1 MSDTSL
7 SLERHLE
14 HWIAQDPDPQT
25 AKELQALLKRFL
37 EGDTVARVALEEL
50 FADRLHFGTAGIR
63 GPLRPGPAGMNRVV
77 ISQTTAGLA
86 RYLLDAA
93 GNSTPTDITV
103 VIGCDART
111 NSEVFARDTSEIL
124 SGHGIKAILLPSFL
138 PTPMLAFAVRHL
150 GADAGIMVTASHNP
164 PQDNGYKVYLGN
176 TDEGSQI
183 IPPVDAEIEHHIITV
198 ADTLTW
204 AEIPRSSGHVVSSP
218 DSLVSGYINQ
228 TITSVAGSA
237 TPANTDTH
245 PGALPPAPTA
255 PLSVVYTAM
264 HGVGAGT
271 FLAAVSAAGFPP
283 LHAVSQ
289 QVEPDAAFSTV
300 AFPNPEEKGALDLAF
315 ALAREVSAD
324 LVIAHDPD
332 ADRLALA
339 LPDSSA
345 EAGYTSLTGNQVG
358 AILGWHVAGRA
369 KARGQHGPLAN
380 SLVSSPVLGKIA
392 SHFGLAHEETL
403 TGFKYVSR
411 VPGLLFGFEEAL
423 GYLVN
428 PEVVRDKDGISAGLM
443 ALDLAYSLATKGQTL
458 ADYLHRIE
466 AAVGGF
472 ASAQITLRLE
482 NSSNKPSVTDTL
494 RATPPEVLGGVTVVQ
509 IDDFLEGVDGFPR
522 EDILRY
528 FLDDDSR
535 VIVRPSGTEP
545 KLKVYLDTAG
555 ETGADAQAGLAVLD
569 AAVRELLATLS

>member
-1 MSDTSL
+1 
-7 SLERHLE
+7 
-14 HWIAQDPDPQT
+14 
-25 AKELQALLKRFL
+25 
-37 EGDTVARVALEEL
+37 
-50 FADRLHFGTAGIR
+50 
-63 GPLRPGPAGMNRVV
+63 MNRVV
-77 ISQTTAGLA
+77 IGQTTAGLA
-86 RYLLDAA
+86 RYLLDAV

-111 NSEVFARDTSEIL
+111 NSEVFARDTAEVL
-124 SGHGIKAILLPSFL
+124 SGHGITAILLPSFL
-138 PTPMLAFAVRHL
+138 PTPVLAFAVRHL
-150 GADAGIMVTASHNP
+150 GADAGVMVTASHNP
-164 PQDNGYKVYLGN
+164 PQDNGYKVYLGS

-183 IPPVDAEIEHHIITV
+183 VPPVDSEVENHIITV
-198 ADTLTW
+198 AETLTW
-204 AEIPRSSGHVVSSP
+204 AEIPRSWDHIVSSP
-218 DSLVSGYINQ
+218 DTVVSGYISQ
-228 TITSVAGSA
+228 TITSVAGRA
-237 TPANTDTH
+237 TPADTDTH
-245 PGALPPAPTA
+245 PGAQPPAPSS
-255 PLSVVYTAM
+255 PLSVVYTPM

-283 LHAVSQ
+283 LHSVSQ
-289 QVEPDAAFSTV
+289 QVEPDAAFPTL

-339 LPDSSA
+339 LPDSTA
-345 EAGYTSLTGNQVG
+345 EAGFSSLTGNQVG

-369 KARGQHGPLAN
+369 KAKGQHGSLAN

-392 SHFGLAHEETL
+392 GYFGLAHEETL

-423 GYLVN
+423 GYLVD

-443 ALDLAYSLATKGQTL
+443 ALGLAYSLATEGKTL

-472 ASAQITLRLE
+472 ASGQITLRLE
-482 NSSNKPSVTDTL
+482 TSSNKPSVTDTL
-494 RATPPEVLGGVTVVQ
+494 RATPPEVLDSVAVAQ
-509 IDDFLEGVDGFPR
+509 IDDFEKGVEEFPR
-522 EDILRY
+522 DNILRY
-528 FLDDDSR
+528 YLDNDSR

-545 KLKVYLDTAG
+545 KLKVYLDTSG
-555 ETGADAQAGLAVLD
+555 DTGADAQAGLVVLD
-569 AAVRELLATLS
+569 TAVRELLATLS